1 MKRILNFGGVLLA
14 LGMLLASCN
23 IGVGDGQVSG
33 DSVRNTSNV
42 EGITIGINSIGKTGR
57 TILPDDWTAELAG
70 KLTYALLGQKTGES
84 GYSKIATFSYSQL
97 TTGTAVVNLELTVW
111 NLKLIGYITEGT
123 GEEGYKTHPCLEKEL
138 TNQDFS
144 TGKNTITFDLKPV
157 ENTQA
162 TGSVNVSIAWLAGQ
176 PKRVELGIYKSDKT
190 TEEIVT
196 DKGRG
201 NAIDSVKTPSE
212 KLNKVSTTFSG
223 TGTTRTLNFTA
234 EDNIEAGIYKFA
246 AVFYDAE
253 TDGKVIGYYIDWLY
267 VDGGNLSKETIN
279 YGDKFNTIPDNP
291 TWLAVETAFAPQ
303 EIPTKD
309 TAVSGKYYAKF
320 HWNDVSNNE
329 TGFELVITEEG
340 NTVPYVLN
348 PESLASSGLLSD
360 KWYKK
365 VTANYDDFDDEHP
378 NSLDAGSTWVVLKL
392 DTGKKYTAKI
402 RAINDFTP
410 TFANATKPT
419 DFCENLNRT
428 GDGQGS
434 TYAPIVGTGK
444 QFGMFSVNYKVNYVL
459 DGSKVDKGNGDTT
472 GTNLTNYV
480 VGYNYSDQQQNLM
493 TDKSLPANAAHLVND
508 TQMFDHWQTTTE
520 TDGKKVPMP
529 VIPALNIENL
539 ELEPVWKG
547 SNLNVSVTFP
557 SYANA
562 KDVKIVADK
571 NEDYMVTF
579 KFNKDTNASIS
590 VDAGASLVNPQFEL
604 TDSKGVA
611 VTEGTTS
618 KSGTTWTWTL
628 TKAPQAGIYCLQ
640 ITGKYKAGFDSDTT
654 KDRELTLCG
663 NLYIDVQN

>member
-1 MKRILNFGGVLLA
+1 MKRILHFGGVLLA

-42 EGITIGINSIGKTGR
+42 EGIVLKVNKIDNSR
-57 TILPDDWTAELAG
+57 TILPADWTADRAG
-70 KLTYALLGQKTGES
+70 SLTYVLLGQKTGES
-84 GYSKIATFSYSQL
+84 GYSKIATFSYPQL
-97 TTGTAVVNLELTVW
+97 TGGTAVVNLELTTW
-111 NLKLIGYITEGT
+111 NLKLIGYITESDYT
-123 GEEGYKTHPCLEKEL
+123 TKPCLEKEL
-138 TNQDFS
+138 LNQDFS

-157 ENTQA
+157 DPTTTTA
-162 TGSVNVSIAWLAGQ
+162 TGSVNVSIAWLTDK
-176 PKRVELGIYKSDKT
+176 PKRVELGIYDT
-190 TEEIVT
+190 TPDTETIV
-196 DKGRG
+196 KNEGRG
-201 NAIDSVKTPSE
+201 DAIDSLETPSK

-223 TGTTRTLNFTA
+223 TGDKHTLNFTA
-234 EDNIEAGIYKFA
+234 EDNIKAGIYKFA
-246 AVFYDAE
+246 AVFYDAA
-253 TDGKVIGYYIDWLY
+253 TGGNVIGYYIDWLY

-279 YGDKFNTIPDNP
+279 YGDKFSTTPDNP
-291 TWLAVETAFAPQ
+291 TWLAVETAFVPQ

-309 TAVSGKYYAKF
+309 TTVSGKYYAKF
-320 HWNDVSNNE
+320 HWNDVSTNE

-340 NTVPYVLN
+340 NLTPYVLN
-348 PESLASSGLLSD
+348 PESLVGNPLLSD

-365 VTANYDDFDDEHP
+365 VTADYDEFDDEHP

-392 DTGKKYTAKI
+392 DPGKKYTAKI

-419 DFCENLNRT
+419 DFCQNLNRT
-428 GDGQGS
+428 GDGQGR

-444 QFGMFSVNYKVNYVL
+444 QFGMFSVNYNVNYEL
-459 DGSKVDKGNGDTT
+459 DESKVDKGNGDTT
-472 GTNLTNYV
+472 GTDLTNYV
-480 VGYNYSDQQQNLM
+480 VGFNYHSEQQNLM
-493 TDKSLPANAAHLVND
+493 TDKPLPEDAAHLVND

-520 TDGKKVPMP
+520 TDGKKVPMY

-547 SNLNVSVTFP
+547 SNVNVSVTFP

-571 NEDYMVTF
+571 NEDNMVTF
-579 KFNKDTNASIS
+579 KFNKETNASIS
-590 VDAGASLVNPQFEL
+590 VDAGASLGNPQFAL

-611 VTEGTTS
+611 VTEGTMG

-640 ITGKYKAGFDSDTT
+640 ITGTYKAGFDSDTN
-654 KDRELTLCG
+654 KDRVLTLCG
-663 NLYIDVQN
+663 NLYIEVQN